1 MPFVKVSTIGEIPK
15 GKAGL
20 VEAAGK
26 KMALFNLDGQFYAI
40 DNNCTHQGG
49 PLAEGEVEGE
59 TVICPWHGAV
69 FKITTGEVVDLPAP
83 KGVASYNVRIQGSD
97 IEVEV

>member
-1 MPFVKVSTIGEIPK
+1 MPFVKVSTIGEIAE

-26 KMALFNLDGQFYAI
+26 KIALFNLDGHFYAI

-83 KGVASYNVRIQGSD
+83 ESVASYNVRIRGSD